1 MPKLPAE
8 LTKEVASASRDLTI
22 PVYGG
27 DSLKAGDGAI
37 LYSNEPRFYQ
47 TCDLIAS
54 DCHAYSVLQK
64 RSLAVIGKEYEVK
77 PASSSRA
84 DKKAAD
90 LVKAQLT
97 AMASRGL
104 DEENGEA
111 VIQAVSGFDQVCNG
125 LLDAILKGYAPGE
138 IMWDTD
144 GSEIVASEVRLREQ
158 RRFTFAPS
166 PLGYKPRLLTSANL
180 YQGEPLPP
188 RKFLFHTF
196 APSYGPRGRGL
207 ATRLFWPVF
216 FKRQGIRFWLLFSD
230 KYGSPTAIGKY
241 PKNASAKQKQD
252 LLDTLD
258 AIATEAGIIIPEDM
272 DVKLLEAM
280 RSSST
285 STYEGL
291 ANYMDKEASKCVLGE
306 TLSTDIGNTGSRAAS
321 ETHNS
326 VRQEL
331 VKADAD
337 LLSDTLNRTLVRWI
351 SNFNLPDAN
360 PPTVW
365 RITEQPEDLNA
376 RVNRDKTLFDQG
388 FRMKQ
393 EKVVEVYGE
402 GYQDTQTA
410 PDQSSDND
418 FLAASGAT
426 NKQEEPDLGFTETQS
441 GSPDVS
447 TIQLEIDR
455 VYASYTEI
463 INMSVDEVL
472 EFAQSNSKGFGNS
485 AIRSTLELLRSK
497 PHDWTEL
504 QVKSANKA
512 IAFINSMK
520 QVNSENCALALKA
533 WGYDPGK

>member
-1 MPKLPAE
+1 MPKLPSE
-8 LTKEVASASRDLTI
+8 LTKEVASAARDLQI

-27 DSLKAGDGAI
+27 DSLKAGDGAT
-37 LYSNEPRFYQ
+37 LYSNESRFYQ

-125 LLDAILKGYAPGE
+125 LLDAILKGYTPGE
-138 IMWDTD
+138 IMWTTD
-144 GSEIVASEVRLREQ
+144 GSEFVASEVRLREQ

-166 PLGYKPRLLTSANL
+166 PLGYKPRLLTSANSF
-180 YQGEPLPP
+180 QGEPLPP
-188 RKFLFHTF
+188 RKFIFHTF

-216 FKRQGIRFWLLFSD
+216 FKRQGIKFWLTFCD
-230 KYGSPTAIGKY
+230 KFGSPTAIGKY
-241 PKNASAKQKQD
+241 GKNASPKQKED
-252 LLDTLD
+252 LLDALD
-258 AIATEAGIIIPEDM
+258 AIATEAGIILPEDM
-272 DVKLLEAM
+272 DVMLLEAM
-280 RSSST
+280 RSSGT
-285 STYEGL
+285 SMHEGL
-291 ANYMDKEASKCVLGE
+291 ANYMDKEVSKCVLGE

-321 ETHNS
+321 ETHNE

-351 SNFNLPDAN
+351 SNLNSPDAK

-365 RITEQPEDLNA
+365 RIVEEAEDLNT
-376 RVNRDKTLFDQG
+376 RVDRDKTLFDMG
-388 FRMKQ
+388 FKLKYESVTEIYGSHYEEPQ
-393 EKVVEVYGE
+393 EEPAV
-402 GYQDTQTA
+402 D
-410 PDQSSDND
+410 DNA
-418 FLAASGAT
+418 FLAASGDGANLDST
-426 NKQEEPDLGFTETQS
+426 AAQSFSEINK
-441 GSPDVS
+441 
-447 TIQLEIDR
+447 EIDR
-455 VYASYTEI
+455 AYASYTAA
-463 INMSVDEVL
+463 INMSEAEVV
-472 EFAQSNSKGFGNS
+472 EFASSSSSKVSGGS
-485 AIRSTLELLRSK
+485 AIQKTLTLLRLEGES
-497 PHDWTEL
+497 WTEEHAL
-504 QVKSANKA
+504 QARKA
-512 IAFINSMK
+512 IAFINQMK
-520 QVNSENCALALKA
+520 RSSDERSTALLKA
-533 WGYDPGK
+533 WGYDSGKSGES